1 MLTELNISQFGTP
14 VNYRKRWF
22 QDDYFDL
29 FTWQNAQGDVVVFQ
43 LCYDRLGKERVI
55 IWDAEQGFAH
65 HCVDDGESS
74 PNKNMTPVFVSVA
87 KFSYDEVVTP
97 FIRESQHIDE
107 TIHRFVTQKLIAY
120 TKCFAKEPEQLSR

>member
-1 MLTELNISQFGTP
+1 MLTELNISQFGSP
-14 VNYRKRWF
+14 VNCRKRWF

-29 FTWQNAQGDVVVFQ
+29 FTWQSEQGDIVVFQ

-55 IWDAEQGFAH
+55 IWDSEQGFAH

-74 PNKNMTPVFVSVA
+74 PNKNMTPVFVSMA

-97 FIRESQHIDE
+97 FIQESQQIDKA
-107 TIHRFVTQKLIAY
+107 IRCFVTKKLIEY
-120 TKCFAKEPEQLSR
+120 TEFFAKEPRKLSK